1 MESTKLQNK
10 IIQTLHEFE
19 SLENIEPTSDWNQ
32 TLMEK
37 IASKQSNTT
46 GLKYKVLVL
55 LLVFINITFLLIFSR
70 NKSVSK
76 PSQQNIDLRT
86 IANELLISPNS
97 LNE

>member
-1 MESTKLQNK
+1 MESTNLQNK
-10 IIQTLHEFE
+10 IIQTLYEFE

-37 IASKQSNTT
+37 IASKQSNDT

-55 LLVFINITFLLIFSR
+55 LLVSINITFLLIFSG
-70 NKSVSK
+70 NKSISK
-76 PSQQNIDLRT
+76 PSQQNIDLRA
-86 IANELLISPNS
+86 ISNELLVSPNS